1 MGLPSKEERKQ
12 ILTIHMRK
20 RGVDPA
26 RFDMGYLAS
35 STEGLNGAEIEQG
48 IISALFES
56 TSGKVELSEHI
67 LANSLR
73 NIVPLSRTMR
83 ERIQKIEAWA
93 RDRAMKA
100 SLETL

>member
-1 MGLPSKEERKQ
+1 MKQ

-20 RGVDPA
+20 RRVDPA
-26 RFDMGYLAS
+26 RFDMVYLAY
-35 STEGLNGAEIEQG
+35 STEGLHGAEIEQG

-56 TSGKVELSEHI
+56 TARKVELSEHI
-67 LANSLR
+67 LANTLR
-73 NIVPLSRTMR
+73 NRVPLSRTMR

>member
-20 RGVDPA
+20 RRVDPA
-26 RFDMGYLAS
+26 RFDMDYLAT

-48 IISALFES
+48 VISALFEA

-67 LANSLR
+67 LAQFLR

-83 ERIQKIEAWA
+83 ERIQKMKHA